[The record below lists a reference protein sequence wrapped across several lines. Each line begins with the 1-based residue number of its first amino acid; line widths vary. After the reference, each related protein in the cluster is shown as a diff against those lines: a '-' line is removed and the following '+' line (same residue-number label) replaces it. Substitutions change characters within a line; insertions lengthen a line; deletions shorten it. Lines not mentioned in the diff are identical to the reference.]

1 MHEIS
6 TGSFFIRHHLSLLTI
21 YRSSSANI
29 SLRMHSPHGGCIFC
43 LSKNGGLC
51 SASGM
56 SGRSIAATHRSEIWF
71 ASKFQ
76 KTESITM
83 YFHREDYP
91 YRMPCG
97 NGSWPYAPYTPAWI
111 KSARDYI
118 AAPVMRVW
126 KFLPAF
132 PDTHTCLLLSTF
144 QFAKLIVPYRNKTD
158 GVP

>member
-76 KTESITM
+76 KTE
-83 YFHREDYP
+83 
-91 YRMPCG
+91 
-97 NGSWPYAPYTPAWI
+97 
-111 KSARDYI
+111 
-118 AAPVMRVW
+118 
-126 KFLPAF
+126 
-132 PDTHTCLLLSTF
+132 
-144 QFAKLIVPYRNKTD
+144 
-158 GVP
+158 